1 VTGTR
6 IDPITAQVIRS
17 GLETVALEMRTAI
30 MRTAYSPIVAMGGD
44 LSVSIG
50 DRNGRL
56 VAQGKDIPAQ
66 LGAMPYSFALMLEPW
81 RDRLGPGD
89 VVVGNDPYLGG
100 SNHVND
106 VCMIMG
112 AFDGDE
118 HLGYVATRVHWT
130 DIGGGTPGSF
140 NTQVAD
146 MYGEGLRIPPVR
158 LYRDYEPVQEIWDLI
173 LANVR
178 GAGEREW
185 DARAGFA
192 GCVVGERGLTRL
204 AQRHGR
210 QRLRMAMAEAIDYSE
225 RRLRGRIAGVPD
237 GEYGAQDW
245 IEGDGWVHQ
254 PIRLQ
259 VAIRVQGD
267 GIEVDW
273 TGTDSQVRGGVNLS
287 LPTTSGIGVYATRAV
302 LDPGVPANAGMFAPV
317 VTIAPEGTLVN
328 PRPPAPS
335 QTGVSETGQRAA
347 DLLMMAFAQAVPERV
362 IAGTYASAA
371 MTIIEGPDLVEWR
384 RRALRRDRSTTM
396 ELAPGGMGARATKDG
411 ISGIKV
417 HTGNTRTQPVEIVE
431 FVSPVRML
439 HWRRVPDTGG
449 AGTWRGG
456 CAAEKEFRV
465 LADGVNFTSVVER
478 TAIIPFGLYGGR
490 PGAPGRLARNPG
502 AQEQLLPSKHPPVR
516 LSKCERFLLRPA
528 GSGGFGPPWK
538 RPAERVLADVLDG
551 YVTIEGAQRDYGVVI
566 GADGT
571 VDEAATATAR
581 VRLAAEPRP
590 GAEPAWDRG
599 QWTYGGLSWP
609 PSDPGPGYG
618 PGARLPTQTEPG
630 HDHGSGDER

>member
-6 IDPITAQVIRS
+6 IDPIAAQVIRS

-50 DRNGRL
+50 DRDGRL

-81 RDRLGPGD
+81 RDRLEPGD

-140 NTQVAD
+140 NTRVAD

-158 LYRDYEPVQEIWDLI
+158 LYRNYEPVPEIWQLI

-192 GCVVGERGLTRL
+192 GCVVGERGLARL
-204 AQRHGR
+204 ARRHGG
-210 QRLRMAMAEAIDYSE
+210 QRLQAAMGEAIDYSE
-225 RRLRGRIAGVPD
+225 RRLRARIAEVPD
-237 GEYGAQDW
+237 GDYAAEDW
-245 IEGDGWVHQ
+245 IEGDGWIEQ
-254 PIRLQ
+254 AIRLA
-259 VAIRVQGD
+259 VAVRIRGD
-267 GIEVDW
+267 GVEVDW
-273 TGTDSQVRGGVNLS
+273 TGTDPQVRGGVNLS
-287 LPTTSGIGVYATRAV
+287 LPTTSGIGVYATRSV

-317 VTIAPEGTLVN
+317 TTIAPPGTLVN
-328 PRPPAPS
+328 PLPPAPS

-347 DLLMMAFAQAVPERV
+347 DLLMMAFARAVPQRT

-384 RRALRRDRSTTM
+384 RRALRRDRATVM

-431 FVSPVRML
+431 FVAPVRVL
-439 HWRRVPDTGG
+439 HWRRLPDTGG

-456 CAAEKEFRV
+456 CAAEKEFRT

-478 TAIIPFGLYGGR
+478 TAIVPFGLCGGR
-490 PGAPGRLARNPG
+490 PGAPGRLARNAGPG
-502 AQEQLLPSKHPPVR
+502 EQRLPSKHPPLR
-516 LSKCERFLLRPA
+516 LAEGERFLLRPA
-528 GSGGFGPPWK
+528 GSGGFGPPWE
-538 RPAERVLADVLDG
+538 RPAELVLDDVLDG
-551 YVTIEGAQRDYGVVI
+551 YVTAAGALRDYGVVI
-566 GADGT
+566 AADGA
-571 VDEAATATAR
+571 VDEGATAAAR
-581 VRLAAEPRP
+581 TRLAAEPRP
-590 GAEPAWDRG
+590 GAEATWDRG
-599 QWTYGGLSWP
+599 EWTYGDLSWP
-609 PSDPGPGYG
+609 P
-618 PGARLPTQTEPG
+618 TQ
-630 HDHGSGDER
+630 HRSGGTPP

>member
-1 VTGTR
+1 VTSTR
-6 IDPITAQVIRS
+6 IDRIAAEVIRS

-50 DRNGRL
+50 DAQGQL

-81 RDRLGPGD
+81 RDRLEPGD

-100 SNHVND
+100 SNHIND
-106 VCMIMG
+106 VCMIMPVY
-112 AFDGDE
+112 DGDL

-140 NTQVAD
+140 NTRVAD

-158 LYRDYEPVQEIWDLI
+158 LYRNYEPVSEIWQLI

-192 GCVVGERGLTRL
+192 GCIVGERGLQRL
-204 AQRHGR
+204 ARRHGTE
-210 QRLRMAMAEAIDYSE
+210 RLAAAMSEAITYSE
-225 RRLRGRIAGVPD
+225 RRLRARIRGVPD
-237 GEYGAQDW
+237 GDYNAVDW
-245 IEGDGWVHQ
+245 VEGDGWEETA
-254 PIRLQ
+254 IRLEAT
-259 VAIRVQGD
+259 VRVRGAD
-267 GIEVDW
+267 VEIDW
-273 TGTDSQVRGGVNLS
+273 TGTDPQVRGGVNLS

-302 LDPGVPANAGMFAPV
+302 LDPTVPANAGMFAPV
-317 VTIAPEGTLVN
+317 RTVAPEGTLTN
-328 PRPPAPS
+328 PRAPAPS

-347 DLLMMAFAQAVPERV
+347 DLLMMCFAQAVPQQT

-371 MTIIEGPDLVEWR
+371 MTIIEGPDLADWR
-384 RRALRRDRSTTM
+384 RRALRRERSTVM
-396 ELAPGGMGARATKDG
+396 ELAPGGMGARAGKDG

-439 HWRRVPDTGG
+439 YWRRVPDTGG
-449 AGTWRGG
+449 AGRQRGG
-456 CAAEKEFRV
+456 CSAEKEFRT

-478 TAIIPFGLYGGR
+478 TAIRPFGLLGGR
-490 PGAPGRLARNPG
+490 PGAPGKLARNPG
-502 AQEQLLPSKHPPVR
+502 PEEQVLPSKHPPLR
-516 LSKCERFLLRPA
+516 LGKGERFLLRPA
-528 GSGGFGPPWK
+528 GAGGFGAPW
-538 RPAERVLADVLDG
+538 ERAPSLVLDDVLDG
-551 YVTIEGAQRDYGVVI
+551 YVTAAGALRDYGVVI

-571 VDEAATATAR
+571 VDQAATTVAR
-581 VRLAAEPRP
+581 EALAAQAVPT
-590 GAEPAWDRG
+590 AEEVWDRG
-599 QWTYGGLSWP
+599 AWSYGGLAWP
-609 PSDPGPGYG
+609 
-618 PGARLPTQTEPG
+618 
-630 HDHGSGDER
+630 